1 MLICCILSVVFGMFL
16 HSRLFSALNLL
27 CLAILKLDN
36 GRIDYFLHWNQPL
49 KYMTREQTLFL
60 LIVHTTTFTTI
71 LENLFLWLPSSW
83 HNLEICIPCMPS
95 IYQAVFCCLAETQG
109 LSGWKAE
116 SGRNICYTS
125 DKMQRYSAKVTTTDP
140 GDWLLS
146 NRSVARMW

>member
-60 LIVHTTTFTTI
+60 VIVHTTTFTTNYTWKFVLVI
-71 LENLFLWLPSSW
+71 TLFLTQFRDLHSLHAKYLSSCFLLSSW
-83 HNLEICIPCMPS
+83 DSRFIWM
-95 IYQAVFCCLAETQG
+95 
-109 LSGWKAE
+109 K
-116 SGRNICYTS
+116 GRKWQKYLLHKWQN
-125 DKMQRYSAKVTTTDP
+125 AKI
-140 GDWLLS
+140 
-146 NRSVARMW
+146 